1 MTGLTDR
8 SPADEVLLSVIRAAM
23 AVSVRAAD
31 ELGDVSA
38 VQLRALTVVWENP
51 GVNLLRLAQAMGV
64 TASKASRLVDR
75 LVAAD
80 LVERAPSPQTRR
92 EISLALTRSGR
103 DCLQRYD
110 DLRLAEL
117 RPRLE
122 RLPDE
127 HRDAVIE
134 ALRRL
139 VAGDPTGGTE
149 PVT

>member
-75 LVAAD
+75 LARRDLVTVEPDAAD
-80 LVERAPSPQTRR
+80 RRARVVRPSRAGT
-92 EISLALTRSGR
+92 
-103 DCLQRYD
+103 
-110 DLRLAEL
+110 
-117 RPRLE
+117 
-122 RLPDE
+122 
-127 HRDAVIE
+127 
-134 ALRRL
+134 ALRRRL
-139 VAGDPTGGTE
+139 IGRRRDMLSERLSAANLPTDLLSGLETIGRALADRR
-149 PVT
+149 